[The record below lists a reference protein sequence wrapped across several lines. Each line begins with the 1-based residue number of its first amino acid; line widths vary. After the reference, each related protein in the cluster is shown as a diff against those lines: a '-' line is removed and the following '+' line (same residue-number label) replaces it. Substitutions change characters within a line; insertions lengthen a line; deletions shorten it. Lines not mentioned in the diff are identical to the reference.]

1 MVWPPLHSDTSP
13 QLISLPLQC
22 FLLFLFFSFQTQCV
36 NPTHVRTV
44 AHVSGLVMTLTANAL
59 QGTVEVSAMLV
70 NTTLPSCCCL
80 ILQHVQAR
88 LQWVRCLSSPRW
100 LLCWWWR
107 VLSWNCFR
115 DKQWRRMPPL
125 ELSFYHRKWSQ
136 SIQVLPG
143 QRWARPSQLLQVL
156 KKKNA
161 QVSTNSS
168 ETQKRRSANEFYVIQ
183 KSRWRTH
190 ALVLR

>member
-1 MVWPPLHSDTSP
+1 MRNLGANFIQFELFLVWPPHHSDTSS
-13 QLISLPLQC
+13 QLISLPLQR
-22 FLLFLFFSFQTQCV
+22 FLLLLFFPFQTQCV

-70 NTTLPSCCCL
+70 NTTLLSCCCV
-80 ILQHVQAR
+80 ILQHVQAW
-88 LQWVRCLSSPRW
+88 LQWVWCLSSPRW

-136 SIQVLPG
+136 SIRVLPG

-156 KKKNA
+156 KKKCPGVDK
-161 QVSTNSS
+161 QLRDTK
-168 ETQKRRSANEFYVIQ
+168 EEKR
-183 KSRWRTH
+183 
-190 ALVLR
+190 